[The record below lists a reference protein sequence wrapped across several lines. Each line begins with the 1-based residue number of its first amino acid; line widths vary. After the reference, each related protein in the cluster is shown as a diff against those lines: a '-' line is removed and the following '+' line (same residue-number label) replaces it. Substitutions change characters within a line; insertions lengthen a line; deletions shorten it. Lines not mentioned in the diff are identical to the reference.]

1 MFGVF
6 ILYHKID
13 MTCMT
18 EITDEKM
25 TLIESHVLKELKG
38 RFVDITDEEQAMYAV
53 TTVAKTIA
61 PNISNED
68 IKKLYDDV
76 VTFYPISD
84 LLFDQNIEDI
94 MINNTENIFV
104 YDSANGSR
112 KLKSKIPT
120 PTDLQIL
127 VDKFKLY
134 ATNESASGK
143 ILDVHLPSKSRVNI
157 INSPLGY
164 NITIRNFKSNPLSM
178 IDLINNGELDY
189 NMAAK
194 LWIYVDG
201 FRTRPA
207 NIMIGG
213 IPAAGKTTLL
223 NAFFSFFRP
232 EQRVVTIEETY
243 ELDTRT
249 QENCVRIETSNDLP
263 LETAVE
269 NTLRMRPDLIIVGEI
284 RGSEA
289 NDLMTAM
296 NVGKIAMGT
305 IHASSSRDIVNRL
318 IHSPMN
324 VPQDIIPVIDA
335 LIVLSFAYENGIP
348 KRRIMQISEIAGIET
363 QVLLSDIYKFDYKTK
378 QSAVLQE
385 GITYRDLISRLLGIQ
400 PTDIIAEQKVRAAIL
415 ERMNTLGIRNM
426 HDISVMV
433 KDYYDNPMA
442 VLKKLDLGNL
452 SPAVV
457 V

>member
-1 MFGVF
+1 MGYMAE
-6 ILYHKID
+6 L
-13 MTCMT
+13 
-18 EITDEKM
+18 TDEKM

-38 RFVDITDEEQAMYAV
+38 RFVDIMNEEQAMYAV
-53 TTVAKTIA
+53 STVAKTIA
-61 PNISNED
+61 PNINKDD
-68 IKKLYDDV
+68 IKKIYDDV

-104 YDSANGSR
+104 YDSINGSR
-112 KLKSKIPT
+112 KLKSAITT
-120 PTDLQIL
+120 PTDLQML

-134 ATNESASGK
+134 ATNESAGGK

-157 INSPLGY
+157 IDSPLGY

-178 IDLINNGELDY
+178 LDLINMGELDY

-207 NIMIGG
+207 NLMIGG

-249 QENCVRIETSNDLP
+249 QENCVRIETSTEMP

-284 RGSEA
+284 RGHEA
-289 NDLMTAM
+289 NALMTAM
-296 NVGKIAMGT
+296 NVGKISMGT
-305 IHASSSRDIVNRL
+305 IHASSSRDIINRL
-318 IHSPMN
+318 QHAPMN

-335 LIVLSFAYENGIP
+335 LIVLSFAYENGVP
-348 KRRIMQISEIAGIET
+348 RRRVIQISEIAGVET

-378 QSAVLQE
+378 QSSVLQE

-400 PTDIIAEQKVRAAIL
+400 PTDIIAEQKVRAQVL
-415 ERMNTLGIRNM
+415 ERMNINGVRKM
-426 HDISVMV
+426 HEISEMV
-433 KDYYDNPMA
+433 RDYYDNPEA